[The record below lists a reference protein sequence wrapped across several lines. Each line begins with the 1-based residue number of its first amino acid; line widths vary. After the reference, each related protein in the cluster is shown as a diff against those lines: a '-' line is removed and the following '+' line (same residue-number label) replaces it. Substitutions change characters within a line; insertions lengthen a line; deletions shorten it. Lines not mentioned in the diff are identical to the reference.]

1 MEESSTGRA
10 ERIGS
15 VQPSTSGAGEFKRA
29 RYDDWLHWHHAC
41 GHAVGSRATSGLPG
55 AVSRVPGILARPGT
69 LPRPAVPVRD
79 AQELLDGFDL
89 SVGPVWA
96 GRRSRAPTALLR
108 PSMCTGQRLIDV
120 EGGGSFRGHDRS
132 ARAIS

>member
-15 VQPSTSGAGEFKRA
+15 VQPSTSGEGEFRRA

-55 AVSRVPGILARPGT
+55 AVSRVPGILARLGRCRV
-69 LPRPAVPVRD
+69 RPCLCVTPKNCWMGSTYLS
-79 AQELLDGFDL
+79 AQLGR
-89 SVGPVWA
+89 
-96 GRRSRAPTALLR
+96 RRSRSSPALLR
-108 PSMCTGQRLIDV
+108 PSMCTGQGLIDL

>member
-1 MEESSTGRA
+1 MEESSAGRA

-41 GHAVGSRATSGLPG
+41 GHAVGSRAMSGLPG

-89 SVGPVWA
+89 SVGPVGPETLACSARFASTFDVYRA
-96 GRRSRAPTALLR
+96 G
-108 PSMCTGQRLIDV
+108 LIDL

>member
-1 MEESSTGRA
+1 MEESSAGRA

-29 RYDDWLHWHHAC
+29 RHDYWLHWRHAC
-41 GHAVGSRATSGLPG
+41 GWDRVLRRDCPG
-55 AVSRVPGILARPGT
+55 AVSRVPEILVRPGA
-69 LPRPAVPVRD
+69 LPRPAVPVRA

-89 SVGPVWA
+89 SVGPVGPETLACSARFASTFDVYQA
-96 GRRSRAPTALLR
+96 G
-108 PSMCTGQRLIDV
+108 LIDL